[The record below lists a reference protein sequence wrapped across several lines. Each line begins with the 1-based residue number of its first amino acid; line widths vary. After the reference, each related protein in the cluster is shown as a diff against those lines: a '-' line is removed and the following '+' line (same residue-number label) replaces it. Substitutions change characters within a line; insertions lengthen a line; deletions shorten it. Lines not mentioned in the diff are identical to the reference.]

1 MQEKTISHSTREKR
15 AILKVKLK
23 TSLISIFINM
33 NIPRSLLAAVCFL
46 VPSVFANETATPSS
60 LWAEFQAEPDAFRQ
74 KYNGGK
80 ITISAIVADTH
91 ISIYLT
97 PVVSLVDKS
106 GDEVKVICVLPRT
119 DTGKLSSFKQG
130 AKVKMTGS
138 FYAAREEKIV
148 IKQCQGL

>member
-1 MQEKTISHSTREKR
+1 MPQ
-15 AILKVKLK
+15 L
-23 TSLISIFINM
+23 SIFLNM
-33 NIPRSLLAAVCFL
+33 NIPRLLLAAICFL
-46 VPSVFANETATPSS
+46 APFAFADEATTPSS

-74 KYNGGK
+74 KHSGGK

-119 DTGKLSSFKQG
+119 EAGKLSSFKQG
-130 AKVKMTGS
+130 AKVKMTGN

-148 IKQCQGL
+148 IKQCQGM